1 MGYLLAKEENFG
13 LGISSKHKNVTEIRE
28 EVNKPP
34 RPYSGPITRSWAR
47 LMSQPIIDD
56 SSISTTSF
64 DTMETQCDF
73 HSPLY
78 GDSESIFQEED
89 FHKF

>member
-1 MGYLLAKEENFG
+1 M
-13 LGISSKHKNVTEIRE
+13 S
-28 EVNKPP
+28 P
-34 RPYSGPITRSWAR
+34 RPYLSPITRSRAR
-47 LMSQPIIDD
+47 LMSQSIIAD

-64 DTMETQCDF
+64 DTMETQSDF

-89 FHKF
+89 FPEILMDQFGKVLKTSNESNSKD